1 MAGIAGDVK
10 YQVSFS
16 TVFSTMTYAYRG
28 DSGAIPSLSIIVKFD
43 NTGFHYEGWRPNSS
57 PGSRYV
63 TWIALGV

>member
-1 MAGIAGDVK
+1 M
-10 YQVSFS
+10 
-16 TVFSTMTYAYRG
+16 MTYAYRG
-28 DSGAIPSLSIIVKFD
+28 DSGTIPSLSIIVKFD